1 MTSKVIELVGTS
13 PNSWQ
18 EAAEN
23 ALASAAK
30 SLRDLN
36 WLEVVSWSARI
47 ENQKIAEYRANVRVT
62 FAVRE
67 KVQSQL

>member
-13 PNSWQ
+13 PSSWQ
-18 EAAEN
+18 EAAAS

-30 SLRDLN
+30 TLRDVT
-36 WLEVVSWSARI
+36 WMEVIGWSAKI
-47 ENQKIAEYRANVRVT
+47 ENQKIAEYRATIKLT
-62 FAVRE
+62 FQVHE

>member
-47 ENQKIAEYRANVRVT
+47 ENQKVAEYRANVRVT

>member
-47 ENQKIAEYRANVRVT
+47 EDQKIAEYRANVRVT
-62 FAVRE
+62 FTVRE